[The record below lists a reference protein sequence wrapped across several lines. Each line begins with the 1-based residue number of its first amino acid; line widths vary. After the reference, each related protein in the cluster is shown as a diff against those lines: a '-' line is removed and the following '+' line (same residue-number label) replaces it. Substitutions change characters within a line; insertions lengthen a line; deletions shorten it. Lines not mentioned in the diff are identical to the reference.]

1 LAHDVWKVTGVGVS
15 ILLFDDY
22 DPNILLMNINTGTR
36 KKSYRRGFDHRDAAL
51 IEAIGGTS
59 AVARECE
66 VTHSAVSQWKTQ
78 GIPLPWW
85 KFLQL
90 RFPEQFE
97 AVGQA
102 GHGADS
108 ESNSDQADTAA

>member
-1 LAHDVWKVTGVGVS
+1 MTGVAVS
-15 ILLFDDY
+15 ILHSADY
-22 DPNILLMNINTGTR
+22 DPNILGMNINTGTR

-85 KFLQL
+85 KYLRL
-90 RFPEQFE
+90 RFPEEFE
-97 AVGQA
+97 AVG
-102 GHGADS
+102 HGADPD
-108 ESNSDQADTAA
+108 SNSNQASTAT

>member
-1 LAHDVWKVTGVGVS
+1 
-15 ILLFDDY
+15 
-22 DPNILLMNINTGTR
+22 MNINSGIR

-66 VTHSAVSQWKTQ
+66 ITHSAVSQWKTQ

-85 KFLQL
+85 KYLRL
-90 RFPEQFE
+90 RFPEEFE

>member
-1 LAHDVWKVTGVGVS
+1 
-15 ILLFDDY
+15 
-22 DPNILLMNINTGTR
+22 MNINTGTR

-102 GHGADS
+102 SHSADS
-108 ESNSDQADTAA
+108 ESHSDQADTAA